1 MRKTASPAALKV
13 PAPVK
18 NHWNELREL
27 YVLASPRQ
35 RLGPIVDRL
44 QDPLHWGPN
53 LLVMKISAVVVFAR
67 TTSSDCVRLSNRSYS
82 GIRTLASAIGHLL
95 PR

>member
-1 MRKTASPAALKV
+1 
-13 PAPVK
+13 
-18 NHWNELREL
+18 
-27 YVLASPRQ
+27 
-35 RLGPIVDRL
+35 
-44 QDPLHWGPN
+44 
-53 LLVMKISAVVVFAR
+53 MKISAVVVFAR